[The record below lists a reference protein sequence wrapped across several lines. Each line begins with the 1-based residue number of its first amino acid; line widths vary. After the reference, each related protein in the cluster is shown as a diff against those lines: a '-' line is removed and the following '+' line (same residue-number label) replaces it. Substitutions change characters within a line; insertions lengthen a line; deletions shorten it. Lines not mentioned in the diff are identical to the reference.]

1 MVFRDILTIK
11 YELCIKIVNK
21 VFLKELF
28 DGSKLEKG
36 TKLSFNV
43 VNSCLLKIKRKY
55 HQKS

>member
-43 VNSCLLKIKRKY
+43 VKVAY
-55 HQKS
+55 